1 MQFCRGTSGVLGLTL
16 LVATNGLGDDPDH
29 VLILRLE
36 VYVCTMTS
44 SRKHSDPYKN
54 WHVIMLA
61 LIISDQ
67 SAPR

>member
-36 VYVCTMTS
+36 VYVPWL
-44 SRKHSDPYKN
+44 RHGN
-54 WHVIMLA
+54 I
-61 LIISDQ
+61 LILITFDM
-67 SAPR
+67 